1 MAKTPKKQSAPK
13 SATKKP
19 RATTKPKAPATPRKE
34 KFDTEAFVFE
44 TPIEEIEKALERL
57 EAQEADDM
65 AEPLTKDQIYW
76 WSWYELNLPEAKRR
90 GLTTI
95 LTCAK
100 ENAVLG
106 LYEKKSIRNRSK

>member
-1 MAKTPKKQSAPK
+1 MAKTPKKQSAKKP
-13 SATKKP
+13 ATK
-19 RATTKPKAPATPRKE
+19 RKAPAKSQTAPKP
-34 KFDTEAFVFE
+34 KFDTEAFVFD

-76 WSWYELNLPEAKRR
+76 WGWYELNLKEAKRR

-106 LYEKKSIRNRSK
+106 LYEKKKSVRKRG